1 MNRTV
6 KLTSNRDSEP
16 EVMVSWIV
24 AKTRKKIDGER
35 RMGKEEDREERRGR
49 KEQNKERK
57 NGKKAGTMSSCL
69 KQYLQL
75 RGNKAVYIYI
85 CSLGEALSW

>member
-1 MNRTV
+1 M

-24 AKTRKKIDGER
+24 AKTLKKIDVGR

-57 NGKKAGTMSSCL
+57 MGR
-69 KQYLQL
+69 KQVQCQ
-75 RGNKAVYIYI
+75 VV
-85 CSLGEALSW
+85 